1 LRTKIDH
8 INGLGVRVH
17 RGNRA
22 KIKGCEISFC
32 LNGIEVLSAD
42 PLIIM
47 NRIRQNVE
55 NGIVTIAKNYVRC
68 DSTIKLN
75 YIEKN
80 KDSGIV
86 CAGANN
92 FTKIEKNPSISTNRL
107 AGIKAL
113 ECATMTVVKNR
124 IFGNF
129 GQGIL
134 MVEGTAGHIE

>member
-1 LRTKIDH
+1 
-8 INGLGVRVH
+8 
-17 RGNRA
+17 
-22 KIKGCEISFC
+22 
-32 LNGIEVLSAD
+32 
-42 PLIIM
+42 M

-55 NGIVTIAKNYVRC
+55 NGIITIAKNFVRC

-80 KDSGIV
+80 KDNAIV

-107 AGIKAL
+107 TGIKAT
-113 ECATMTVVKNR
+113 ECATITIIKNN

-129 GQGIL
+129 G
-134 MVEGTAGHIE
+134 